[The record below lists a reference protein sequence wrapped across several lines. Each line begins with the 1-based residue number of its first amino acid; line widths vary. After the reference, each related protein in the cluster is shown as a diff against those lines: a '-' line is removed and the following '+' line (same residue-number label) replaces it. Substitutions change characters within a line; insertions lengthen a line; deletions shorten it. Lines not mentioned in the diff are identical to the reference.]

1 MKKKK
6 KSKEQRKKN
15 VKTLVSQ
22 QRRDKLLAA
31 DFIPYTWIIITP
43 KVRSTELTVLDKD
56 CINKNKIHNK
66 IHDKISDQSKLKA
79 FADDNLNVNNKLKF
93 ALGREENIVR
103 KEENAGYQHSLL
115 FPQCFQKASS
125 LGFLKVWIVW

>member
-1 MKKKK
+1 M
-6 KSKEQRKKN
+6 
-15 VKTLVSQ
+15 
-22 QRRDKLLAA
+22 AA
-31 DFIPYTWIIITP
+31 DFTPYTWIIITP
-43 KVRSTELTVLDKD
+43 KARSTELTVLDKD

-66 IHDKISDQSKLKA
+66 ISDQSILKA
-79 FADDNLNVNNKLKF
+79 FADDNLNVNKKLKF